1 MNSAL
6 LIFEALGHETRF
18 KVFDLIYRS
27 GSVGMRPK
35 EMIDAFGFD
44 SGTLDF
50 HLKKLIA
57 AKLIGLKVGCRRGV
71 YCFREDIPSWLIQSF
86 DNGNSANPLL
96 IGGAISPQTSN
107 VELLH

>member
-1 MNSAL
+1 MSSAL

-57 AKLIGLKVGCRRGV
+57 AKLICLKVGCRRGV
-71 YCFREDIPSWLIQSF
+71 YCFREDIPLWLIQSF
-86 DNGNSANPLL
+86 GLSAPANQLL
-96 IGGAISPQTSN
+96 AGKSMSPQTTN
-107 VELLH
+107 VKLFH